1 MSFYFERKIKEIF
14 PINKQIMCFC
24 LIFMAFSAIS
34 ASAQTKHQRYLDY
47 IERYKKVALQ
57 TERDFGVPASIT
69 LAQGLLESYVGQSK
83 MALEANNHFG
93 IKAYHW
99 KGEVYGGCDSLK
111 QVGYRK
117 YGAPED
123 SFLDHAQF
131 LKGPRYSIL
140 YQFDVYDYRS
150 WAQGLRDCGYA
161 EDVNYPDKLIR
172 IIEQYELYAIN
183 GGKRMDGSIPV
194 QASIDNDDFK
204 QRGAGK
210 ATVKIVGTGDYTG
223 KITKTFAIAKAA
235 NPLAAKGKT
244 ATVKLA
250 KLNNKAQRLATNK
263 VLAITKK
270 GAGTMSY
277 KKVSGSA
284 KIVVSK
290 KTGQVLVKKGLKKG
304 TYAVKVQVTAAG
316 DANHLASALK
326 PLTIKIKV
334 G

>member
-183 GGKRMDGSIPV
+183 GGKRMDGSMPV
-194 QASIDNDDFK
+194 QASIDNDDTAPSK
-204 QRGAGK
+204 DRWHHRKRRNQALEPV
-210 ATVKIVGTGDYTG
+210 AQQQTSSQEEPQQTYT
-223 KITKTFAIAKAA
+223 
-235 NPLAAKGKT
+235 PLRQGM
-244 ATVKLA
+244 VP
-250 KLNNKAQRLATNK
+250 
-263 VLAITKK
+263 
-270 GAGTMSY
+270 
-277 KKVSGSA
+277 
-284 KIVVSK
+284 
-290 KTGQVLVKKGLKKG
+290 
-304 TYAVKVQVTAAG
+304 
-316 DANHLASALK
+316 ASSDND
-326 PLTIKIKV
+326 
-334 G
+334 

>member
-1 MSFYFERKIKEIF
+1 
-14 PINKQIMCFC
+14 MCFC

-117 YGAPED
+117 YDAPED

-150 WAQGLRDCGYA
+150 WAQGLRDCG
-161 EDVNYPDKLIR
+161 
-172 IIEQYELYAIN
+172 
-183 GGKRMDGSIPV
+183 
-194 QASIDNDDFK
+194 
-204 QRGAGK
+204 
-210 ATVKIVGTGDYTG
+210 
-223 KITKTFAIAKAA
+223 
-235 NPLAAKGKT
+235 
-244 ATVKLA
+244 
-250 KLNNKAQRLATNK
+250 
-263 VLAITKK
+263 
-270 GAGTMSY
+270 
-277 KKVSGSA
+277 
-284 KIVVSK
+284 
-290 KTGQVLVKKGLKKG
+290 
-304 TYAVKVQVTAAG
+304 
-316 DANHLASALK
+316 
-326 PLTIKIKV
+326 
-334 G
+334 

>member
-194 QASIDNDDFK
+194 QASIDNDDTAPSK
-204 QRGAGK
+204 DRWHHRKRRNQASGPVAQQQ
-210 ATVKIVGTGDYTG
+210 TSSQEEPQQTYT
-223 KITKTFAIAKAA
+223 
-235 NPLAAKGKT
+235 PLRQGM
-244 ATVKLA
+244 VP
-250 KLNNKAQRLATNK
+250 
-263 VLAITKK
+263 
-270 GAGTMSY
+270 
-277 KKVSGSA
+277 
-284 KIVVSK
+284 
-290 KTGQVLVKKGLKKG
+290 
-304 TYAVKVQVTAAG
+304 
-316 DANHLASALK
+316 ASSDND
-326 PLTIKIKV
+326 
-334 G
+334 